1 MYIINKIFKN
11 RFFLF
16 TVNENHILGGII
28 KISTMKF
35 RKFLQT
41 LFKKTFQ
48 FLFKL
53 LYGTIKLNN
62 LENLKNVKK
71 NKITNIKSD
80 IPNSKDY
87 YRSEERRV
95 GKECRSRWSPY
106 H

>member
-1 MYIINKIFKN
+1 MN
-11 RFFLF
+11 
-16 TVNENHILGGII
+16 
-28 KISTMKF
+28 F

-87 YRSEERRV
+87 YSYKIFNGRVYTDYIENVAIISENNLINEI
-95 GKECRSRWSPY
+95 S
-106 H
+106 